1 MKEKEMVE
9 IDIFRLLIFSS
20 LLGYQNVFFFCSNFH
35 QFVVTVY

>member
-20 LLGYQNVFFFCSNFH
+20 LMGYQNVFFFLLIFINLW
-35 QFVVTVY
+35 

>member
-1 MKEKEMVE
+1 MKEKEKVE

-20 LLGYQNVFFFCSNFH
+20 LMGYQNVFFFSNFH